1 MDLATMVVILLFRGG
16 DSGHFIQAQP
26 NMSACLRTVAS
37 ERHAE
42 RTSGSAETDYVI
54 YRVCLPVSPR
64 LFAGIP
70 SRSGKPRSSPC
81 DRGELRASTA
91 SRPGTLYLR
100 WTGRISAPLY
110 KNIALQ
116 FEKAKSQVR
125 TVYLQISSCGGDA
138 KEMERTVGLLRSI
151 KKTHT
156 LETIVDRG
164 GLCASACVPVF
175 LQGERRRGALTSSW
189 VFHEAWR
196 WADRHRADVR
206 VDRTVTERLFQDYF
220 EPAGVSEKW
229 LNHLR
234 IMVQQS
240 DYWQTGED
248 LWADK
253 SGIITDPLDNLVLR
267 ARSCSDIELRI
278 RAGCRRHSA

>member
-1 MDLATMVVILLFRGG
+1 MDLATMVVVLLFRAG
-16 DSGHFIQAQP
+16 DSGYFVQGQR
-26 NMSACLRTVAS
+26 NMSACHRAVAS
-37 ERHAE
+37 DRRAE
-42 RTSGSAETDYVI
+42 PTSESAETDYVI

-70 SRSGKPRSSPC
+70 SRSGKLRSSPC
-81 DRGELRASTA
+81 DRGKLRASTA
-91 SRPGTLYLR
+91 SRFGTLYLR
-100 WTGRISAPLY
+100 WTGTIRAPLY

-125 TVYLQISSCGGDA
+125 TVSFQISSCGGDRE
-138 KEMERTVGLLRSI
+138 EMERTIGLLRSI
-151 KKTHT
+151 KRTHT

-175 LQGERRRGALTSSW
+175 LQGKRRWGALTSSW
-189 VFHEAWR
+189 MFHEVWR
-196 WADRHRADVR
+196 WADRDRADVS
-206 VDRTVTERLFQDYF
+206 VNRTVTERLFQDYF

-234 IMVQQS
+234 IRVQQS
-240 DYWQTGED
+240 DYWQTGEN

-253 SGIITDPLDNLVLR
+253 SGIITDPVDNLVPR
-267 ARSCSDIELRI
+267 GTETQRY
-278 RAGCRRHSA
+278 

>member
-1 MDLATMVVILLFRGG
+1 MDLATMVVVLLFRGG

-42 RTSGSAETDYVI
+42 PTSGSAETDYVS

-100 WTGRISAPLY
+100 WTGRIGAPLY

-116 FEKAKSQVR
+116 FEKAKSQVGA
-125 TVYLQISSCGGDA
+125 VHFQISSCGGDA

-175 LQGERRRGALTSSW
+175 LQGKRRWGALTSSW
-189 VFHEAWR
+189 VFHEVWR

-253 SGIITDPLDNLVLR
+253 SGIITDPLDNLVPQGTESQR
-267 ARSCSDIELRI
+267 Y
-278 RAGCRRHSA
+278 

>member
-1 MDLATMVVILLFRGG
+1 
-16 DSGHFIQAQP
+16 
-26 NMSACLRTVAS
+26 
-37 ERHAE
+37 
-42 RTSGSAETDYVI
+42 
-54 YRVCLPVSPR
+54 
-64 LFAGIP
+64 
-70 SRSGKPRSSPC
+70 
-81 DRGELRASTA
+81 
-91 SRPGTLYLR
+91 
-100 WTGRISAPLY
+100 
-110 KNIALQ
+110 LQ
-116 FEKAKSQVR
+116 FEKAKSQVGA
-125 TVYLQISSCGGDA
+125 VHFQISSCGGDA

-175 LQGERRRGALTSSW
+175 LQGNRRWGALTSPW

-253 SGIITDPLDNLVLR
+253 SGIITDPLDNLVPQGTESQR
-267 ARSCSDIELRI
+267 Y
-278 RAGCRRHSA
+278 